1 MSLYSKKQEQ
11 EIVALQTQI
20 LELRNRSDRLWD
32 QIDSHRR
39 EVAILIGKKERITLY
54 GRYYLVFILWLMWVL
69 AVYSFEELFS
79 RNLAT
84 LSFFLS
90 IFVVLVIPLI
100 LIKLVKPSYENEI
113 MKCRK
118 LINPLLDQTRNI
130 YRNLFEIENRI
141 QQLELH
147 AREYTSASDS
157 TPFQVN

>member
-20 LELRNRSDRLWD
+20 LELRNQSDRLWD

-100 LIKLVKPSYENEI
+100 LIKLVKPS
-113 MKCRK
+113 
-118 LINPLLDQTRNI
+118 
-130 YRNLFEIENRI
+130 
-141 QQLELH
+141 
-147 AREYTSASDS
+147 
-157 TPFQVN
+157 